1 MNKKAFT
8 LIELLVVVLIIGV
21 LAAIALPQYQKAV
34 DKSRVATILPLM
46 RRWVD
51 AYALYK
57 MEHGSYWK
65 DEEHWELPSADDLGV
80 SWPNDWTCSGNKG
93 LDCFSDLWHCFPDEE
108 GTGTI
113 FCDSRWPANG
123 GDFQIGISQDD
134 SLLGKRRFCGSWD
147 DASVACKFLGAKE
160 IEGFGGFYE
169 F

>member
-1 MNKKAFT
+1 MKNQAFT
-8 LIELLVVVLIIGV
+8 LIELLVVVLIIGI

-46 RRWVD
+46 RRWAD

-57 MEHGSYWK
+57 MEHGSYMK
-65 DEEHWELPSADDLGV
+65 DEGAWEHPSADDLGV

-93 LDCFSDLWHCFPDEE
+93 VDCSSDLWHCFPDEE

-113 FCDSRWPANG
+113 FCDSLWNSG
-123 GDFQIGISQDD
+123 YFQIGISQDD
-134 SLLGKRRFCGSWD
+134 FFLGKRRFCSSWD
-147 DASVACKFLGAKE
+147 DSSVACKFLGAKE
-160 IEGFGGFYE
+160 IEGYGGYYYE